1 MISKGAR
8 GWTEKIVTALVRPL
22 HRVGVPPDLLTI
34 MGLVTTLG
42 AACLLAFGH
51 QRSGGVVIIPAS
63 ILDALDGA
71 LARLGGKT
79 TTYGAFLDS
88 TLDRWGE
95 IALYLG
101 LLYYYSQRAA
111 RMETIL
117 IYLTIAGSLMVS
129 YTRAR
134 AEGLG
139 IECRVGLFT
148 RLERLVTLIAGLLL
162 QLMPWALVVLAL
174 FTNLTAVQRLWH
186 VRQMTRKH
194 DP

>member
-1 MISKGAR
+1 MISKWAR

-42 AACLLAFGH
+42 AAGLLACGH
-51 QRSGGVVIIPAS
+51 QRLGGVVIIPAS
-63 ILDALDGA
+63 LFDALDGA

-79 TTYGAFLDS
+79 TLYGAFLDS

-101 LLYYYSQRAA
+101 LLYWYTQRGA
-111 RMETIL
+111 RLETIL

-148 RLERLVTLIAGLLL
+148 RLERLITLIAGLLL
-162 QLMPWALVVLAL
+162 QLMPWALGVLAL

-186 VRQMTRKH
+186 VRQETRK
-194 DP
+194 

>member
-1 MISKGAR
+1 VISKWAR

-34 MGLVTTLG
+34 VGLVTTLG
-42 AACLLAFGH
+42 AAGLLAFGY
-51 QRSGGVVIIPAS
+51 QRLGGVVIIPAS
-63 ILDALDGA
+63 IFDALDGA

-79 TTYGAFLDS
+79 TPYGAFLDS

-148 RLERLVTLIAGLLL
+148 RLERLLTLIAGLLL
-162 QLMPWALVVLAL
+162 GLMPWALGVLAL

-186 VRQMTRKH
+186 VRQQTRKRE
-194 DP
+194 

>member
-1 MISKGAR
+1 MISKWAR
-8 GWTEKIVTALVRPL
+8 SWTEKIVTALVRPL
-22 HRVGVPPDLLTI
+22 HRLGVPPDLLTI

-42 AACLLAFGH
+42 AAGLLAFGH
-51 QRSGGVVIIPAS
+51 QQIAGVVIIPAS
-63 ILDALDGA
+63 LLDALDGA
-71 LARLGGKT
+71 LARLGSKAT
-79 TTYGAFLDS
+79 PYGAFLDS

-101 LLYYYSQRAA
+101 LLYYYSQPQRAA

-139 IECRVGLFT
+139 IECKVGLFT

-162 QLMPWALVVLAL
+162 QLMPWALGVLAL

-186 VRQMTRKH
+186 VRQATKR
-194 DP
+194 

>member
-1 MISKGAR
+1 MISNPLR
-8 GWTEKIVTALVRPL
+8 QRTEKIVTALVRPL

-42 AACLLAFGH
+42 AAGLLAFGY
-51 QRSGGVVIIPAS
+51 QRIAGVVIIPAS
-63 ILDALDGA
+63 LFDALDGA
-71 LARLGGKT
+71 LARLGGRDT
-79 TTYGAFLDS
+79 PYGAFLDS
-88 TLDRWGE
+88 TLDRWAE

-101 LLYYYSQRAA
+101 LLYWYTQRGAKL
-111 RMETIL
+111 EIVL

-139 IECRVGLFT
+139 IECKIGLFT
-148 RLERLVTLIAGLLL
+148 RTERILTLIAGLLL
-162 QLMPWALVVLAL
+162 QLMPWALGILAL

-186 VRQMTRKH
+186 VRQETRK
-194 DP
+194 

>member
-1 MISKGAR
+1 MISKWAR

-42 AACLLAFGH
+42 AAGLLAFGY
-51 QRSGGVVIIPAS
+51 QRIAGVVIIPAS
-63 ILDALDGA
+63 LFDALDGA
-71 LARLGGKT
+71 LARLGGRDT
-79 TTYGAFLDS
+79 PYGAFLDS

-111 RMETIL
+111 RTETIL

-148 RLERLVTLIAGLLL
+148 RLERLITLIAGLLL
-162 QLMPWALVVLAL
+162 QLMPWALGVLAL

-186 VRQMTRKH
+186 VRQETRK
-194 DP
+194 

>member
-1 MISKGAR
+1 MIGKWAR
-8 GWTEKIVTALVRPL
+8 GWTEKIVTTLVRPL

-42 AACLLAFGH
+42 AAGLLAFGH
-51 QRSGGVVIIPAS
+51 QRAAGVVIIPAS
-63 ILDALDGA
+63 LFDALDGA

-79 TTYGAFLDS
+79 TPYGAFLDS

-162 QLMPWALVVLAL
+162 GLMPWALGVLAL

-186 VRQMTRKH
+186 VRQMTKK
-194 DP
+194 

>member
-1 MISKGAR
+1 MISKWAR

-22 HRVGVPPDLLTI
+22 HRFGVPPDILTI

-42 AACLLAFGH
+42 AAGLLAFGH
-51 QRSGGVVIIPAS
+51 QRPGGVVIIPAS

-71 LARLGGKT
+71 LARLGGKAT
-79 TTYGAFLDS
+79 PYGAFLDS

-101 LLYYYSQRAA
+101 LLYWYTQRGAKL
-111 RMETIL
+111 EIVL

-139 IECRVGLFT
+139 IECKVGLFT

-162 QLMPWALVVLAL
+162 QLMPWALGILAF
-174 FTNLTAVQRLWH
+174 FTNLTAVQRLWY
-186 VRQMTRKH
+186 VRQQTRKR
-194 DP
+194 D

>member
-1 MISKGAR
+1 MISKWAR

-42 AACLLAFGH
+42 AAGLLACGH
-51 QRSGGVVIIPAS
+51 QRLGGVVIIPAS

-79 TTYGAFLDS
+79 TLYGAFLDS

-101 LLYYYSQRAA
+101 LLYWYTQRGA
-111 RMETIL
+111 RLEIVL

-148 RLERLVTLIAGLLL
+148 RLERLITLIAGLLL
-162 QLMPWALVVLAL
+162 QLMPWALGVLAL

-186 VRQMTRKH
+186 VRQETRK
-194 DP
+194 